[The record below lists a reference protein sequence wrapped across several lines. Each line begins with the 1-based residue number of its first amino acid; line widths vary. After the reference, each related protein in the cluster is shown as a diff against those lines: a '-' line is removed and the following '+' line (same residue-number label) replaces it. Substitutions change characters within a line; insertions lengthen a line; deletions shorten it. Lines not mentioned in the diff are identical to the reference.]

1 MYSNKNS
8 FNRVPFFSSLLSWQL
23 FDNIINLIVRYPYYN
38 INKKGGVFM
47 KKKNLFLKAI
57 LLSAMVLFL
66 AACGGDDN
74 GATEGEGE
82 GNGDAPQFLQLLT
95 GGTSGTYYPLGGEM
109 ANNITEATGIQ
120 TDAVSSNASADN
132 VIALQEGEAELAF
145 VQTDV
150 VANAV
155 EGINAFEGNPVDN
168 VLAVGSLYPET
179 VQIVTTANSG
189 ISSVE
194 DLAGKTV
201 SVGAPG
207 SGTYINAEQIL
218 EIHGMSMDDINAQ
231 NLDFGESTG
240 GIQDGNIDAAFIT
253 AGTPTGAVEGLSAT
267 IDVSILP
274 IDQDKIDE
282 MIEKYP
288 YYAADTIEAGTY
300 GLEEEVA
307 TVAVLAMVV
316 VTDSVPEDTVYE
328 LTKAIYDNASSMAH
342 AKAEFI
348 TLETALDGIGIDL
361 HPGAKRYFDEEGITT
376 E

>member
-1 MYSNKNS
+1 
-8 FNRVPFFSSLLSWQL
+8 
-23 FDNIINLIVRYPYYN
+23 
-38 INKKGGVFM
+38 M
-47 KKKNLFLKAI
+47 KKRNLFLKAI

-74 GATEGEGE
+74 EASEGE
-82 GNGDAPQFLQLLT
+82 GNGDAGDAPDFLQMLT

-109 ANNITEATGIQ
+109 ATNITEATGIQ

-150 VANAV
+150 VANAI
-155 EGINAFEGNPVDN
+155 EGVNAFEGNPVDN

-179 VQIVTTANSG
+179 IQIVTTADSG
-189 ISSVE
+189 IESVE

-207 SGTYINAEQIL
+207 SGTYVNAEQIL
-218 EIHGMSMDDINAQ
+218 EVHGMSMDDIDAQ

-267 IDVSILP
+267 VDVSIVP
-274 IDQDKIDE
+274 IAQDKIDE
-282 MIEKYP
+282 MIEQYP
-288 YYAADTIEAGTY
+288 YYAEDAIEAGTY
-300 GLEEEVA
+300 GLDEEVK
-307 TVAVLAMVV
+307 TVAVLAMLAVAE
-316 VTDSVPEDTVYE
+316 DVPEDTVYE
-328 LTKAIYDNASSMAH
+328 LTKAVYENASSMAH
-342 AKAEFI
+342 DKSQFI

-361 HPGAKRYFDEEGITT
+361 HPGAQKYFDEEGISA